1 MEALE
6 ALGINLGF
14 LIAYTIGFLIMLV
27 VLNRWVY
34 KPILSV
40 LEKRRVTIAQGIE
53 DARVAGEAR
62 ANAEKEADKIL
73 AQAQARAGELVREA
87 TERAEAVGKDILAD
101 AEAKAVKIQESAK
114 AEAENEKER
123 MLTEVRPQIVTLAM
137 AAAQKLIGDALD
149 EQRQRSL
156 LNEFFAGIKS
166 GKVVMLEG
174 TAAAGES
181 AVVTSALP
189 LTKDEQD
196 AVKKDLLAK
205 VGSQTVVFRVDPN
218 ILGGLVI
225 KVGDRVLDGS
235 VAGQLEGMRERL
247 S

>member
-34 KPILSV
+34 KPILGV

-62 ANAEKEADKIL
+62 ANAEKEAEKVL
-73 AQAQARAGELVREA
+73 SQAQAKAGELVREA

-101 AEAKAVKIQESAK
+101 AEAKAAKIQEDAK
-114 AEAENEKER
+114 AEAENEKVR
-123 MLTEVRPQIVTLAM
+123 VLAEVRPQVVTLAM
-137 AAAQKLIGDALD
+137 AAAQKLVGEALD

-166 GKVVMLEG
+166 GKVVMIEG

-181 AVVTSALP
+181 AMVTSALP
-189 LTKDEQD
+189 LTKDEQE

-205 VGSQTVVFRVDPN
+205 VGSQTVTFRVDPA

>member
-34 KPILSV
+34 KPILSM
-40 LEKRRVTIAQGIE
+40 LEKRRMTIAQGIE

-62 ANAEKEADKIL
+62 ANAEKEAEKVL
-73 AQAQARAGELVREA
+73 AQAQAKAGELVREA
-87 TERAEAVGKDILAD
+87 TERSEAVGKDILAD
-101 AEAKAVKIQESAK
+101 AEAKAAKILENAK
-114 AEAENEKER
+114 VEAENEKDR
-123 MLTEVRPQIVTLAM
+123 MLTEVRPQVVTLAM
-137 AAAQKLIGDALD
+137 AAAQKLVGDALD

-174 TAAAGES
+174 TTAAGES

-205 VGSQTVVFRVDPN
+205 VGSQTVTFRVDPN